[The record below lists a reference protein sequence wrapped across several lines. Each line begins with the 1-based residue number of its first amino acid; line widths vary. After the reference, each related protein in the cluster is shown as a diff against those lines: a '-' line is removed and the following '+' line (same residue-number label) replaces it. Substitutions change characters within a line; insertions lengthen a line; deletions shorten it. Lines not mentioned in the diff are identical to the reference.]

1 MTHLNYL
8 ILVTLINRKST
19 FAIQTIEPLLGVVL
33 PLKFLCEIEGL
44 IRMVGKWRLM
54 IFINLKRLASLHGYF
69 SLAYL

>member
-8 ILVTLINRKST
+8 ILVTLIIRNST

-33 PLKFLCEIEGL
+33 PLKFLCEIEGQ

>member
-8 ILVTLINRKST
+8 ILVTLINRNST
-19 FAIQTIEPLLGVVL
+19 FAIQTIETLHGVVL
-33 PLKFLCEIEGL
+33 PLKFLCEIEGQ
-44 IRMVGKWRLM
+44 IRMVRKWRLM